1 MSATR
6 RIALVDD
13 HRMFS
18 DGFSALLMQ
27 LRDGHI
33 VDVFDDPV
41 DFLKSFQ
48 SDSSYDLIILD
59 LVMRTMNGLALLAAI
74 RERKSRCP
82 VLMLSGIGAD
92 PPLAEMKKLGARGF
106 VHKSA
111 DTETLL
117 AAVDGIL
124 AGQTRFFGAPDPDAD
139 GDEDD
144 DWPPR
149 GDRPL
154 PRLGQRQLEIV
165 HLMAGGATN
174 KEVAATLNISENTV
188 KSHMRAIFEA
198 LDVHTR
204 TACVRKAQA
213 LGMI

>member
-6 RIALVDD
+6 RLALVDD

-27 LRDGHI
+27 LREGYT
-33 VDVFDDPV
+33 VEVFDDPV
-41 DFLKSFQ
+41 AFLKAFGP
-48 SDSSYDLIILD
+48 DSNYDLIILD

-82 VLMLSGIGAD
+82 VLMLSGIGAE
-92 PPLAEMKKLGARGF
+92 PPVAEMKRLGARGF

-111 DTETLL
+111 DTETML

-124 AGQTRFFGAPDPDAD
+124 AGQASFFGVQTESVGDHAPEDWHPEAD
-139 GDEDD
+139 
-144 DWPPR
+144 R
-149 GDRPL
+149 QL
-154 PRLGQRQLEIV
+154 PRLGPRQLEIL
-165 HLMAGGATN
+165 HLMGGGVTN
-174 KEVAATLNISENTV
+174 KEIASTLNISENTV

-204 TACVRKAQA
+204 TACMRKAQA
-213 LGMI
+213 LGLI

>member
-6 RIALVDD
+6 RLALVDD

-27 LRDGHI
+27 LREGYT
-33 VDVFDDPV
+33 VEVFDDPIA
-41 DFLKSFQ
+41 FLKAFGP
-48 SDSSYDLIILD
+48 DSNYDLIILD

-82 VLMLSGIGAD
+82 VLMLSGIGAE
-92 PPLAEMKKLGARGF
+92 PPVAEMKRLGARGF

-111 DTETLL
+111 DTETML
-117 AAVDGIL
+117 AAVDGM
-124 AGQTRFFGAPDPDAD
+124 GP
-139 GDEDD
+139 
-144 DWPPR
+144 
-149 GDRPL
+149 
-154 PRLGQRQLEIV
+154 RQLEIL
-165 HLMAGGATN
+165 HLMGGGVTN
-174 KEVAATLNISENTV
+174 KEIASTLNISENTV

-204 TACVRKAQA
+204 TACMRKAQA
-213 LGMI
+213 LGLI

>member
-1 MSATR
+1 MRATR

-27 LRDGHI
+27 LREGHT
-33 VDVFDDPV
+33 VEVFDDPV
-41 DFLKSFQ
+41 EFLKSFA
-48 SDSSYDLIILD
+48 SDSGYDLIILD

-82 VLMLSGIGAD
+82 VLMLSGIGAE

-111 DTETLL
+111 DTDTLL
-117 AAVDGIL
+117 EAVDGIL
-124 AGQTRFFGAPDPDAD
+124 AGQSRFFGAPEAD
-139 GDEDD
+139 GDTDD
-144 DWPPR
+144 DWLPR

-165 HLMAGGATN
+165 HLMARGATN

-213 LGMI
+213 LGLI